1 MANFEHFYS
10 QRNNG
15 EASSERTTRVPNY
28 EKLRKFFKNLR
39 RGKSDIAMQE
49 MIRAEGKEKYAENM
63 QQI

>member
-39 RGKSDIAMQE
+39 RGKSDIPMQ
-49 MIRAEGKEKYAENM
+49 EKYAENM
-63 QQI
+63 QQMPDEEECQL